1 MVRFDKAWQA
11 TAGITVA
18 TLACAG
24 TLPGRPNAAHG
35 QGIEG
40 PVPRVEF
47 EPAEL
52 RLGQTYLGE
61 VGQGSFQIWNRGDAP
76 LIISDIQ
83 KSCGCAVVR
92 LSKDQKTVAPGEFT
106 GVQVSLKPS
115 GTEQESV
122 FKKPL
127 AVLCNDPRQQRARY
141 WISTT
146 LILPVA
152 AEPSMVLAEGVA
164 PTESR
169 AEKVVLTSFGDE
181 PFAIEDVRLPDGPI
195 EARFDKGVEA
205 KTHEVELV
213 IGPGLRAELR
223 GTCTILTTHPRMREV
238 KVRLNL
244 NALRLM
250 TVEPRMFLLGHVG
263 AGTTV
268 TRSIRL
274 TPASGYTID
283 RVDFEIPRYP
293 TIEVE
298 ATRQPG
304 DDHLW
309 DVAFRIPL
317 EMAGEVVA
325 APMTLRT
332 NIEESD
338 PISITLSAHV
348 DRGVELGPD
357 ISTGP

>member
-1 MVRFDKAWQA
+1 MFRHDKTPLRTGGLALA
-11 TAGITVA
+11 L
-18 TLACAG
+18 LACAG

-40 PVPRVEF
+40 PAPRVEF

-92 LSKDQKTVAPGEFT
+92 LSKDQKTIAPGKFT
-106 GVQVSLKPS
+106 EVQVSLKPS
-115 GTEQESV
+115 GTKQESV

-127 AVLCNDPRQQRARY
+127 VVLCNDPQQPRANY
-141 WISTT
+141 WVSTT

-152 AEPSMVLAEGVA
+152 AEPSAVLVEDVK
-164 PTESR
+164 PTVPR
-169 AEKVVLTSFGDE
+169 TEKIVLTSYGDE
-181 PFAIEDVRLPDGPI
+181 PFAIEEVRLPDGPI
-195 EARFDKGVEA
+195 RARFEKGIEA
-205 KTHEVELV
+205 KVHEVELV
-213 IGPGLRAELR
+213 IGPGLRVELK
-223 GTCTILTTHPRMREV
+223 GTCTIVTTHPRMKDV

-244 NALRLM
+244 KAMRLL
-250 TVEPRMFLLGHVG
+250 TAKPRMFLLGHVA
-263 AGTTV
+263 AGSTV
-268 TRSIRL
+268 TRSIKL
-274 TPASGYTID
+274 MPAPGYTVD
-283 RVDFEIPRYP
+283 RVDLEVARYP

-298 ATRQPG
+298 ATRVPG

-309 DVAFRIPL
+309 DLAFRIPL
-317 EMAGEVVA
+317 ETAGEIIA
-325 APMTLRT
+325 TTMTLKT
-332 NIEESD
+332 NIEEAEA
-338 PISITLSAHV
+338 ISITLNARV

-357 ISTGP
+357 TPALP